1 MEGEAPSGAAAVP
14 HRSSRWERAAAGRRL
29 TASLLTLAGVAC
41 VFRILIDPLQYRDLI
56 SDESFFVWGGWCITK
71 GLVPYRDFMDYKPPL
86 VFLTH
91 AMALAAGGFEGFRYR
106 WFFVWFPLASVTGLS
121 AALLSRGTSRI
132 LVLAL
137 ALAITGIW
145 VDTAFHESGFSDA
158 ESIGLS
164 YYFGG
169 VACLIAR
176 VRWVRASRIAAG
188 ALLICSVLSKEP
200 FLATV
205 APTGVACF
213 FLDAPRPWRT
223 EAAVAYLRWTGAG
236 ATLVLAALA
245 IYLGP
250 TGGLGAYL
258 AMTAR
263 YGRLFNDPIHG
274 YCALIGRFHH
284 TTMLGDIASQLRG
297 AHARFL
303 NLRVLGPIGPFALI
317 FGWAAL
323 ARRHA
328 PALTAAVL
336 GALVGSFAALTATH
350 CQWKHD
356 FVMTMSGIFFIAV
369 LGAIALAVAVPSA
382 RARRLIGCSLLAFVS
397 LLMAPRVAR
406 EARLFGSRRA
416 ADPYQEPIPG
426 VRAAVATFT
435 VAADRIVTTGAPAL
449 YVQAERRSALR
460 EAFLIDEALGFY
472 DGDSDKAKLS
482 DLRTELEVN
491 RPKLVV
497 IDPLWASRQ
506 ERYRRA
512 LFLPFLETHAYREVA
527 PDIWVRPP

>member
-1 MEGEAPSGAAAVP
+1 MAGEA
-14 HRSSRWERAAAGRRL
+14 SSRGREPVAAGRRL
-29 TASLLTLAGVAC
+29 AASLLTLAGVAC
-41 VFRILIDPLQYRDLI
+41 VFRVLVEPLQYRDLI

-71 GLVPYRDFMDYKPPL
+71 GLVPFRDFIDYKPPL
-86 VFLTH
+86 VFITH
-91 AMALAAGGFEGFRYR
+91 AMALATGGFEGFRYR
-106 WFFVWFPLASVTGLS
+106 WFFVWFPLASVIGLS
-121 AALLSRGTSRI
+121 VALLSRGTSRI

-137 ALAITGIW
+137 ALAIAGIW
-145 VDTAFHESGFSDA
+145 VDTAFHESGLSDA

-164 YYFGG
+164 YYFLG

-176 VRWVRASRIAAG
+176 VRWVRAARIAAG

-205 APTGVACF
+205 APTWVGCF
-213 FLDAPRPWRT
+213 FLDAPRPWQAER
-223 EAAVAYLRWTGAG
+223 AFAYLRWTGAG
-236 ATLVLAALA
+236 AALILAALA

-250 TGGLGAYL
+250 TGGLGAYF

-263 YGRLFNDPIHG
+263 YGRLFNDPVHG
-274 YCALIGRFHH
+274 YCSLIGRFHH

-303 NLRVLGPIGPFALI
+303 NLRVLAPIAPFALI

-328 PALTAAVL
+328 PALTAAVA
-336 GALVGSFAALTATH
+336 GALIGSFAALTATH

-356 FVMTMSGIFFIAV
+356 FVMTMSGIFFTAV
-369 LGAIALAVAVPSA
+369 VGAIALPLVVSSA
-382 RARRLIGCSLLAFVS
+382 RGRRLIACSLLGIVS
-397 LLMAPRVAR
+397 LSIAPHVAR

-435 VAADRIVTTGAPAL
+435 VATDSIVTTGAPAL
-449 YVQAERRSALR
+449 YVQAGRRSALR

-472 DGDSDKAKLS
+472 EGDSDEARLS
-482 DLRTELEVN
+482 DLRAELERN

-512 LFLPFLETHAYREVA
+512 LFLPFLESHAYREVA
-527 PDIWVRPP
+527 PHIWVRPP